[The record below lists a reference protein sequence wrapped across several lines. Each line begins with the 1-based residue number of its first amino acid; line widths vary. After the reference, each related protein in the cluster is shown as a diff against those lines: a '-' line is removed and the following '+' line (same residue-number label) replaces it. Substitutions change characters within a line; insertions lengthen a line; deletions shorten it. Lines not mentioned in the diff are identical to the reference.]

1 MNTQTQKRTPDQV
14 SRQPT
19 VSSGD
24 GRVAPSLGDA
34 AQDAAAVF
42 QNYAKE
48 RPDVVA
54 FTCLGVGFILGWKLK
69 PW

>member
-1 MNTQTQKRTPDQV
+1 MNTPTQARTPDQV
-14 SRQPT
+14 PRQPT
-19 VSSGD
+19 VSRGE
-24 GRVAPSLGDA
+24 GRETPSLGDA
-34 AQDAAAVF
+34 AQDAVAVF